1 VGYDDMRT
9 VMKFGGSVLD
19 SPLKIKKLVKI
30 VKSFKN
36 NENTH
41 ETICVISAMYGVTD
55 KILTLSDSLARSD
68 KKAIKAFID
77 EMTLIHLELVKGAI
91 NNPKF
96 QQEAKNDVLNVMS
109 EFQAILEGLVLISEI
124 TPRSLDHI
132 LSFGERLMAPI
143 VSYSFRDQDLNSN
156 YFTGKQIGIVTD
168 SNFGEA
174 SPLMDTTKFRVNAK
188 LVPLLQKNIIPV
200 VTGYIAAD
208 QHDRVT
214 TLGRSG
220 SDYTATIIAF
230 CVNADM
236 VYLWS
241 DVNGLMTADPSI
253 VKGAQVLPE
262 ITYNEAAE
270 MVLFGAKYI
279 HPRALEPVMD
289 SNIPIII
296 RNALNLSNPG
306 TSIVPVLKTSSNIV
320 KSIISIRNTALIDV
334 SGGGMVGAPGT
345 AASIFETLAKNK
357 VNIMMISQGPS
368 ESSISMILK
377 QDDLGKA
384 ITSLELKLLGRVI
397 KHLNVLENVS
407 IVTVVGAGMRGIKGI
422 AGRIFTSI
430 AKNDI
435 NVIMIAQGSSELNLA
450 FVVNDVDYEKA
461 VRTLHQEFSL
471 DKSH

>member
-1 VGYDDMRT
+1 
-9 VMKFGGSVLD
+9 MKFGGSVLD
-19 SPLKIKKLVKI
+19 SQLKIKKVVKI

-36 NENTH
+36 NKNTH
-41 ETICVISAMYGVTD
+41 EIICVISAMTGITD
-55 KILTLSDSLARSD
+55 KILMLSDSLARSD
-68 KKAIKAFID
+68 KRAIKEFID
-77 EMTLIHLELVKGAI
+77 EMTVIHLELVKGVI
-91 NNPKF
+91 RNPKL
-96 QQEAKNDVLNVMS
+96 QQEANNDVLDVMS
-109 EFQAILEGLVLISEI
+109 EFQAILEGLVLIAEI
-124 TPRSLDHI
+124 TPPSLDHI

-143 VSYSFRDQDLNSN
+143 VSYSFRDQDLNSS

-188 LVPLLQKNIIPV
+188 LAPILQKNIIPV

-208 QHDRVT
+208 QHGRVT

-220 SDYTATIIAF
+220 SDYTATIIAL

-241 DVNGLMTADPSI
+241 DVDGLTTADPSI
-253 VKGAQVLPE
+253 VKGAQVLTE
-262 ITYNEAAE
+262 ISYNEAAE

-296 RNALNLSNPG
+296 RNALNLSHPG
-306 TSIVPVLKTSSNIV
+306 TTITPVLRISNNIV
-320 KSIISIRNTALIDV
+320 KSIIAIRNTALIDV

-407 IVTVVGAGMRGIKGI
+407 IVTVVGSGMRGIKGI

-430 AKNDI
+430 AKNDV

-450 FVVNDVDYEKA
+450 FVVNDVDCEKA
-461 VRTLHQEFSL
+461 VRTLHQEFGL
-471 DKSH
+471 DKLN

>member
-1 VGYDDMRT
+1 MRM

-19 SPLKIKKLVKI
+19 SPLKIKKLVEI
-30 VKSFKN
+30 VKSFEN
-36 NENTH
+36 NGDAPE
-41 ETICVISAMYGVTD
+41 IVCVISAAYGVTD
-55 KILTLSDSLARSD
+55 KILSLSDSLARGD
-68 KKAIKAFID
+68 KKAIEAFID
-77 EMTLIHLELVKGAI
+77 EMTSIHLDLVQGSI
-91 NNPKF
+91 NNPAL
-96 QQEAKNDVLNVMS
+96 QQESKKTVLSIMR
-109 EFQAILEGLVLISEI
+109 EFQAILEGLVLIAEI

-143 VSYSFRDQDLNSN
+143 VSYSFKDQNLDSN
-156 YFTGKQIGIVTD
+156 YFTGKEIGIVTD

-188 LVPLLQKNIIPV
+188 LVPMLQKDVIPV

-208 QHDRVT
+208 QHDHVT

-220 SDYTATIIAF
+220 SDYSATIIAY
-230 CVNADM
+230 CVNADV

-241 DVNGLMTADPSI
+241 DVDGLMTADPTI
-253 VKGAQVLPE
+253 VKDARVLSE
-262 ITYNEAAE
+262 ISYSEAAE

-289 SNIPIII
+289 SNIPIRI
-296 RNALNLSNPG
+296 RNAFNLNHQG
-306 TSIVPVLKTSSNIV
+306 TTITPMLKISDKIV
-320 KSIISIRNTALIDV
+320 KSIIEIRNTALIDV

-384 ITSLELKLLGRVI
+384 ITSLELKLLGKVI

-407 IVTVVGAGMRGIKGI
+407 IVTVVGSGMRGIKGI

-430 AKNDI
+430 AKNDV

-450 FVVNDVDYEKA
+450 FVVNDIDCEKA
-461 VRTLHQEFSL
+461 VKTLHQEFGL
-471 DKSH
+471 NKSS

>member
-1 VGYDDMRT
+1 
-9 VMKFGGSVLD
+9 MKFGGSVLD
-19 SPLKIKKLVKI
+19 SQLKIKELVKI

-36 NENTH
+36 NKDTH
-41 ETICVISAMYGVTD
+41 EIICVISAMTGITD
-55 KILTLSDSLARSD
+55 KILMLSESLAKSD
-68 KKAIKAFID
+68 KRAIKEFID
-77 EMTLIHLELVKGAI
+77 EMTVIHLELVKGVI
-91 NNPKF
+91 RNPKL
-96 QQEAKNDVLNVMS
+96 QLEAKNDVLDVMS
-109 EFQAILEGLVLISEI
+109 EFQAILEGLVLIAEI

-143 VSYSFRDQDLNSN
+143 VSYSFRDQDLNSS

-188 LVPLLQKNIIPV
+188 LAPILQKNIIPV

-208 QHDRVT
+208 QHGRVT

-220 SDYTATIIAF
+220 SDYTATIIAL

-241 DVNGLMTADPSI
+241 DVDGLTTADPSI
-253 VKGAQVLPE
+253 VKGAQVLTE
-262 ITYNEAAE
+262 ISYNEAAE

-296 RNALNLSNPG
+296 RNALNLSHPG
-306 TSIVPVLKTSSNIV
+306 TTITPVLRISNNIV
-320 KSIISIRNTALIDV
+320 KSIIAIRNTALLDV

-384 ITSLELKLLGRVI
+384 ITSLELKLLGKVI

-407 IVTVVGAGMRGIKGI
+407 IVTVVGSGMRGIKGI
-422 AGRIFTSI
+422 AGRVFTSI
-430 AKNDI
+430 AKNDV

-450 FVVNDVDYEKA
+450 FVVNDVDCEKA
-461 VRTLHQEFSL
+461 VRTLHQEFGL
-471 DKSH
+471 DKSN

>member
-1 VGYDDMRT
+1 
-9 VMKFGGSVLD
+9 MKFGGSVLD
-19 SPLKIKKLVKI
+19 SPQRIKKIVEI
-30 VKSFKN
+30 VKSFRI
-36 NENTH
+36 NTNTP
-41 ETICVISAMYGVTD
+41 EIICVISAMYGVTD
-55 KILTLSDSLARSD
+55 KIIALSDSLVKSD
-68 KKAIKAFID
+68 KRAIKEFID
-77 EMTLIHLELVKGAI
+77 EMTLVHIELVKGAI
-91 NNPKF
+91 TNPKLR
-96 QQEAKNDVLNVMS
+96 QQAKNAVLEVMS
-109 EFQAILEGLVLISEI
+109 EFQAVLEGLVLIAEV

-143 VSYSFRDQDLNSN
+143 VSYSFKDQDLNSD

-174 SPLMDTTKFRVNAK
+174 SPLMDTTKFRVNAR
-188 LVPLLQKNIIPV
+188 LVPILQKNIIPV

-208 QHDRVT
+208 QHDHVT

-230 CVNADM
+230 CINADM

-241 DVNGLMTADPSI
+241 DVDGLMTADPSI
-253 VKGAQVLPE
+253 VNGAQVLSE
-262 ITYNEAAE
+262 ISYNEAAE

-306 TSIVPVLKTSSNIV
+306 TTITPVLKVSNKIV

-334 SGGGMVGAPGT
+334 GGGGMVGAPGT
-345 AASIFETLAKNK
+345 AASIFQTLAKNK

-407 IVTVVGAGMRGIKGI
+407 IVTVVGSGMRGIKGI

-450 FVVNDVDYEKA
+450 FVVNDADCEKA
-461 VRTLHQEFSL
+461 VRTLHHEFGL
-471 DKSH
+471 DKVQ

>member
-1 VGYDDMRT
+1 MRII
-9 VMKFGGSVLD
+9 MKFGGSVLD
-19 SPLKIKKLVKI
+19 SPQRIKKIVEI
-30 VKSFKN
+30 VKSFRINKN
-36 NENTH
+36 TPEI
-41 ETICVISAMYGVTD
+41 ICVISAMYGVTD
-55 KILTLSDSLARSD
+55 KIIALSDSLVKSD
-68 KKAIKAFID
+68 KRAIKKFID
-77 EMTLIHLELVKGAI
+77 EMTLVHIELVEGAI
-91 NNPKF
+91 TNPKLR
-96 QQEAKNDVLNVMS
+96 QQAKNAVLEVMS
-109 EFQAILEGLVLISEI
+109 EFQAVLEGLVLIAEV

-143 VSYSFRDQDLNSN
+143 VSYSLKDQDLNSD

-174 SPLMDTTKFRVNAK
+174 SPLMDTTKFRVNAR
-188 LVPLLQKNIIPV
+188 LVPILQKNIIPV

-208 QHDRVT
+208 QHDHVT

-230 CVNADM
+230 CINADV

-241 DVNGLMTADPSI
+241 DVDGLMTADPSI
-253 VKGAQVLPE
+253 VNGAQVLSE
-262 ITYNEAAE
+262 ISYNEAAE

-296 RNALNLSNPG
+296 RNALNLINPG
-306 TSIVPVLKTSSNIV
+306 TTITPVLKVSTNIV

-334 SGGGMVGAPGT
+334 GGGGMVGAPGT
-345 AASIFETLAKNK
+345 AASIFQTLAKNK

-407 IVTVVGAGMRGIKGI
+407 IVTVVGSGMRGIKGI

-450 FVVNDVDYEKA
+450 FVVNDDDCEKA
-461 VRTLHQEFSL
+461 VRTLHHEFGL
-471 DKSH
+471 DKVQ